1 MTTLRCI
8 VVDDEPLAR
17 DLIAAYVER
26 TPFMTL
32 AGKFPSAQDAVPALM
47 EGGIDVAFLDIQIP
61 RMSGMELARLVT
73 PECRVVFITA
83 YDKYAVE
90 GFRVNALDYLMK
102 PVSYDE
108 FLTTARKALQWV
120 EMAKGAQ
127 HQAAEQPDHLL
138 VKSDYKLVRIA
149 IADIT
154 FIEGV
159 KDYVKIYTDPA
170 ASPVLTQMSL
180 KALEEKLPEVFM
192 RVHRSFI
199 VNTAAIRLIERNRI
213 VMGSHYIPV
222 GDTYK
227 SAFADW
233 LASRTITL

>member
-1 MTTLRCI
+1 MTILRCI

-32 AGKFPSAQDAVPALM
+32 AGKYASAQDAVPTLM

-61 RMSGMELARLVT
+61 RMSGMELARLVP

-108 FLTTARKALQWV
+108 FLSTGRKALQWV
-120 EMAKGAQ
+120 EMTKGTQ
-127 HQAAEQPDHLL
+127 RHAAEGPDHLL

-159 KDYVKIYTDPA
+159 KDYVKIYTDPTK
-170 ASPVLTQMSL
+170 SPVLTQMSL
-180 KALEEKLPEVFM
+180 KVLEEKLPEGFM
-192 RVHRSFI
+192 RIHRSFI
-199 VNTAAIRLIERNRI
+199 VNTAAIKLIERNRI

>member
-32 AGKFPSAQDAVPALM
+32 AGKYASAQDAVPTLV

-61 RMSGMELARLVT
+61 RMSGMELARLVP

-120 EMAKGAQ
+120 EMANGAQ
-127 HQAAEQPDHLL
+127 RHAADVPDHLL

-159 KDYVKIYTDPA
+159 KDYVKIYTDPSG
-170 ASPVLTQMSL
+170 SPVLTQMSL
-180 KALEEKLPEVFM
+180 KALEEKLPEEFM
-192 RVHRSFI
+192 RIHRSFI

-213 VMGSHYIPV
+213 VMGTHYIPV

-227 SAFADW
+227 GAFADW